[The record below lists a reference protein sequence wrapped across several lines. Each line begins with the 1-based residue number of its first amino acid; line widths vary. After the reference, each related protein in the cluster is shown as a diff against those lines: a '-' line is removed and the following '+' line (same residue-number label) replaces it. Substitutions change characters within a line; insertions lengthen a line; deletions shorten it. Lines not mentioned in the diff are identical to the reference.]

1 VLDHGGYSN
10 SILALGLLWLVIIT
24 ALIEWPSARTP
35 DLLELLGAM
44 AKVPGKIHKGQ
55 ATNPDGKQLN
65 WNWFPYFAMYWP
77 GDLQPGQICRQ
88 CPDEASLRS
97 SRRLYLR
104 IKDLEAQLLAKHI
117 MGMSR
122 QIVQYIIRSLEK
134 TIDHSDSQI
143 APNEAAAYA
152 QVKLD
157 FHIPDIS
164 YMFMY
169 NGQEI
174 YNQVVRDGL
183 RDLTPHQM
191 PDAAM
196 EFENGAERWSFWKRR
211 LGELAHD
218 APDDEVK
225 IAAAATLEHM
235 V

>member
-1 VLDHGGYSN
+1 VLDHGGYSD

-24 ALIEWPSARTP
+24 ALIEWPSSRTP
-35 DLLELLGAM
+35 VLSRYWMPWLGYRTRYIKVKLPTM
-44 AKVPGKIHKGQ
+44 MENNLTGNGFLTLRCIGLVTYSRAKS
-55 ATNPDGKQLN
+55 A
-65 WNWFPYFAMYWP
+65 
-77 GDLQPGQICRQ
+77 Q
-88 CPDEASLRS
+88 CPDEASLRLA
-97 SRRLYLR
+97 RRLYLR

-122 QIVQYIIRSLEK
+122 QVAQYIIRSLEK

-143 APNEAAAYA
+143 APNEAAAYT

-157 FHIPDIS
+157 FHIPAIS

-169 NGQEI
+169 NGHEI
-174 YNQVVRDGL
+174 FDQVVRDGL
-183 RDLTPHQM
+183 RDLTPYQM

-218 APDDEVK
+218 ASDDEVK
-225 IAAAATLEHM
+225 TAAAATIEYM
-235 V
+235 I